1 MSDTR
6 TTFDA
11 STPIGTFLTAAA
23 AKQPTPGGGSVAAL
37 AGALAAT
44 MGEMTLNYSVGK
56 KGLEAHQDVLAP
68 ALREL
73 THAREVLTR
82 LMIEDQG
89 AFAAVTAAR
98 KRPEADPDRDS
109 HFRAA
114 LLACIRIPQTM
125 AATAVAILEIVDRV
139 ADKVNPWL
147 LSDLAVCA
155 DLAMATTRCAL
166 YNVRAN
172 LPDVQDPA
180 DRESIDRASQAMLA
194 RALKFIQ
201 SASPRIWARHAKECA
216 PK

>member
-1 MSDTR
+1 
-6 TTFDA
+6 
-11 STPIGTFLTAAA
+11 
-23 AKQPTPGGGSVAAL
+23 
-37 AGALAAT
+37 

-73 THAREVLTR
+73 THAREVLVR

-98 KRPEADPDRDS
+98 KRPEADPDRDA

-125 AATAVAILEIVDRV
+125 AATGVAILEIVDRV
-139 ADKVNPWL
+139 ADRVNPWL

-155 DLAMATTRCAL
+155 DLAMATVRCAL

-172 LPDVQDPA
+172 LPDVKDPA
-180 DRESIDRASQAMLA
+180 DRDGIDRTSRALLA
-194 RALKFIQ
+194 RALTFVQ
-201 SASPRIWARHAKECA
+201 RAAPRIWDRHAEECA

>member
-1 MSDTR
+1 M
-6 TTFDA
+6 FDS
-11 STPIGTFLTAAA
+11 STPIGTFLDAAA

-37 AGALAAT
+37 AGALAAS

-73 THAREVLTR
+73 THARQVLTR

-98 KRPEADPDRDS
+98 KRPDADPDRDA
-109 HFRAA
+109 HFNAA
-114 LLACIRIPQTM
+114 LLACIRIPQAM
-125 AATAVAILEIVDRV
+125 AATGVAVLEIVDRV

-172 LPDVQDPA
+172 LADVKDPPERA
-180 DRESIDRASQAMLA
+180 NIDRASEALLA
-194 RALKFIQ
+194 RALMLVQ
-201 SASPRIWARHAKECA
+201 RSAPRIWARHAKECGG
-216 PK
+216 

>member
-1 MSDTR
+1 MV
-6 TTFDA
+6 DA

-23 AKQPTPGGGSVAAL
+23 AKQPTPGGGSVTAL
-37 AGALAAT
+37 VGALAAT

-56 KGLEAHQDVLAP
+56 KGLEVHQDVLAP

-73 THAREVLTR
+73 THAREVLVR

-98 KRPEADPDRDS
+98 KRPESDPERDG
-109 HFRAA
+109 HIRAA

-125 AATAVAILEIVDRV
+125 AATGVAVLEIVDRV

-155 DLAMATTRCAL
+155 DLAMATVRCAL
-166 YNVRAN
+166 HNVRAN
-172 LPDVQDPA
+172 LPDVKDPA
-180 DRESIDRASQAMLA
+180 DRDNLERTSRALLA
-194 RALKFIQ
+194 RGLALVQ
-201 SASPRIWARHAKECA
+201 RAAPRIWERHAKECA
-216 PK
+216 AP